1 MSMFLKTT
9 KPLFKAHKWDA
20 GFDVEADDE
29 VIIPAGESRLV
40 KTGLYLEIPDGWVGM
55 LKSRSGLSVKFKLEV
70 GAGVIDAGYEG
81 EVGVH
86 LYNHGIDDYKV
97 MKGNRIAQLLLLP
110 VPEVEWIIV
119 PELNGGSS
127 RGEKGFGS
135 SGVG

>member
-1 MSMFLKTT
+1 MSMFLKST

-20 GFDVEADDE
+20 GFDVESEDE
-29 VIIPAGESRLV
+29 VIIPAGESVLIN
-40 KTGLYLEIPDGWVGM
+40 TGLHLEIPPGWVGV

-70 GAGVIDAGYEG
+70 GAGVIDSGFEG
-81 EVGVH
+81 EVRVH
-86 LYNHGIDDYKV
+86 LYNFGIDDYKV

-110 VPEVEWIIV
+110 VPDVEWIV
-119 PELNGGSS
+119 VSELDGSSS